1 MNEYSLR
8 EILAEVCRQELAEYD
23 DLPPVKRFSFR
34 HKRRMEKIFS
44 DYEKSRD
51 FKPVNTHLRLSWRTV
66 KIILIAILLAALTVT
81 AAATM
86 INGFRR
92 KVYRDNTQLFA
103 VSDENAPTTIEH
115 KYYLSALSDDFVLS
129 SEDSTPYYEY
139 SYYVDSVSGRTVCL
153 QQFTKSG
160 YDQHFNTEGYDF
172 EELDVNGCYALYIN
186 FSNAEDY
193 RGVIVWDN
201 EDYILVIIGD
211 LDKEGLLS
219 LAKSAKLI
227 FFEKKHLTD

>member
-1 MNEYSLR
+1 MNTYSLR
-8 EILAEVCRQELAEYD
+8 DILAEVCRQELAEYD

-51 FKPVNTHLRLSWRTV
+51 FKPVNAHLRLSWRTI

-92 KVYRDNTQLFA
+92 KVHRDNTQLFA
-103 VSDENAPTTIEH
+103 ISDENAPTIIEN

-129 SEDSTPYYEY
+129 SEDSTPYCEY
-139 SYYVDSVSGRTVCL
+139 SYYVDSVSGQALTFY
-153 QQFTKSG
+153 QNTKKE
-160 YDQHFNTEGYDF
+160 YDRHFNTEGHDF
-172 EELDVNGCYALYIN
+172 EEVDVNGCYALYLGD
-186 FSNAEDY
+186 FSSDEDF
-193 RGVIVWDN
+193 GLIVWDN
-201 EDYILVIIGD
+201 GDYILEIIGD
-211 LDKEGLLS
+211 LDKDSLLS

-227 FFEKKHLTD
+227 FFEKN